1 MNRLDREVSPMRIL
15 KVVQSYFPFEEKGG
29 TVFKVRALARALAGR
44 GNSVSIL
51 TADLGLGRTRH
62 GLELES
68 HEWGWRANVD
78 GIPVVYLS
86 TAGHYRALTFN
97 PNVIDFSQ
105 NALGRF
111 EIVHF
116 YGLYDLLG
124 PSVSYFCRR
133 RSLPYV
139 VEPMGMFRPIDRGFR
154 LKRLWHRALGRP
166 FLRGA
171 AEMVATSELEQQEFL
186 DDGIPA
192 SKVVLRYNGI
202 DPESFADPPSAGLF
216 RAAWNIP
223 ADEPLIVFL
232 SRLIPRKG
240 ADMLIRVFARVCAK
254 GGRLVI
260 AGPEGEAGYREYLER
275 CAREAGCAERV
286 VFTGAIYRDEK
297 KALLRDAD
305 IFVLASRYENFANV
319 VAEAIAY
326 DVPVIVSNTCGIHSL
341 VQGRAG
347 IVISPEEGALA
358 AALERFLA
366 DEAFYLQCRAGCRE
380 VVRELGWDRLSGQM
394 EGFYRQALGTG
405 DRGLEGF

>member
-1 MNRLDREVSPMRIL
+1 VAMRIL

-29 TVFKVRALARALAGR
+29 TVFKVRALARALAER

-51 TADLGLGRTRH
+51 TADLGLARSHH

-68 HEWGWRANVD
+68 HEWGWRANID

-111 EIVHF
+111 DIVHF

-124 PSVSYFCRR
+124 PAVSYFCRR

-139 VEPMGMFRPIDRGFR
+139 IEPMGMFRPIDRGFR
-154 LKRLWHRALGRP
+154 LKRLWHGVLGRP

-171 AEMVATSELEQQEFL
+171 AELVATSELEQQEFL
-186 DDGIPA
+186 DDGIPPG
-192 SKVVLRYNGI
+192 KVVLRYNGI
-202 DPESFADPPSAGLF
+202 DPKSFEDPPDAGTF
-216 RAAWNIP
+216 RAEWSLP

-240 ADMLIRVFARVCAK
+240 ADMLIRVFARACPAT
-254 GGRLVI
+254 GRLVI
-260 AGPEGEAGYREYLER
+260 AGPEGESGYREYLER
-275 CAREAGCAERV
+275 CVREAGCAERV
-286 VFTGAIYRDEK
+286 VFTGPVYRDEK

-319 VAEAIAY
+319 VAEAMAY

-341 VQGRAG
+341 VQDRAG
-347 IVISPEEGALA
+347 IVIPPQEDALA
-358 AALERFLA
+358 AALNRFLT
-366 DEAFYLQCRAGCRE
+366 DEAFYLKCRAGCGE
-380 VVRELGWDRLSGQM
+380 VVKELGWDRLSEQM
-394 EGFYRQALGTG
+394 EKFYRQALARRTTPEASKPL
-405 DRGLEGF
+405 RASEGL